1 MDKIIVS
8 VGLFFFLNLTTIQTS
23 NSSTSDVDHLKNLIN
38 QKQFNKLEKLKGKIE
53 SDVFTRWVD
62 YEILLHAIKT
72 KPDTPFVEKRV
83 HEFIKENPDHQFS
96 EKLINSYLK
105 ELDKVLRRSEHL
117 KNKVMKLPNTNL
129 TDTLTSVICLK
140 NTGLEID
147 PEKFQQLV
155 VENETS
161 IGCQWLIKEWL
172 SKKRMEENFILT
184 ERDILQT
191 AET

>member
-38 QKQFNKLEKLKGKIE
+38 QKQFKELEKLKKKIE

-62 YEILLHAIKT
+62 YEILLHGIKT
-72 KPDTPFVEKRV
+72 KPDTPFVERSV

-96 EKLINSYLK
+96 KKLINSYLK

-117 KNKVMKLPNTNL
+117 KNKVMKL
-129 TDTLTSVICLK
+129 
-140 NTGLEID
+140 
-147 PEKFQQLV
+147 
-155 VENETS
+155 
-161 IGCQWLIKEWL
+161 
-172 SKKRMEENFILT
+172 
-184 ERDILQT
+184 
-191 AET
+191 

>member
-1 MDKIIVS
+1 MDKNIVNL
-8 VGLFFFLNLTTIQTS
+8 GLFFFLNFTIIQAA
-23 NSSTSDVDHLKNLIN
+23 NSSTSDADYLRNLIN
-38 QKQFNKLEKLKGKIE
+38 QKQFNKLEKLKGEIK
-53 SDVFTRWVD
+53 SDVLNRWVD

-83 HEFIKENPDHQFS
+83 YEFIKENPGHQFS

-105 ELDKVLRRSEHL
+105 ELDKVVRKPEYL
-117 KNKVMKLPNTNL
+117 KNKIINLPDSDLTN
-129 TDTLTSVICLK
+129 TLTSAICLK

-161 IGCQWLIKEWL
+161 TGCQWLIKEWL
-172 SKKRMEENFILT
+172 SKKKNGARILC
-184 ERDILQT
+184 
-191 AET
+191 